1 VNVTLLARDLV
12 LGKATA
18 GAIVVVVASTVAF
31 GALAL
36 SLAARLYD
44 SERLLAADEGTL
56 GLAAWV
62 KRLLGLDGTVTPA
75 RAEPRGPTPGHAL
88 ALFGVAYVLMFFLFI
103 PLQTWRMAPG
113 LALTEWGGLMG
124 IVIIYARGT
133 GRPLAD
139 VLRLRPVRAR
149 ALLGAALV
157 GGSAWAVVGMLAEW
171 IMPAPPEL
179 VESLRRMVAPSDGS
193 RGLVLSLA
201 LMAVTP
207 AICEEALFRG
217 AILGGF
223 SAKLP
228 KLTSAVITGALFGL
242 YHIDLWRI
250 VPTALLGF
258 VLSVIV
264 LEADSIV
271 PAMLTHFINNACLV
285 VLAHLGKADTNE
297 LSRPA
302 QAGVFV
308 GALAVSAVGVALLRK
323 SATGR
328 TTV

>member
-1 VNVTLLARDLV
+1 MV
-12 LGKATA
+12 
-18 GAIVVVVASTVAF
+18 
-31 GALAL
+31 
-36 SLAARLYD
+36 
-44 SERLLAADEGTL
+44 
-56 GLAAWV
+56 
-62 KRLLGLDGTVTPA
+62 
-75 RAEPRGPTPGHAL
+75 
-88 ALFGVAYVLMFFLFI
+88 
-103 PLQTWRMAPG
+103 
-113 LALTEWGGLMG
+113 
-124 IVIIYARGT
+124 
-133 GRPLAD
+133 
-139 VLRLRPVRAR
+139 
-149 ALLGAALV
+149 
-157 GGSAWAVVGMLAEW
+157 AEW

-297 LSRPA
+297 LSRPV